1 MMNRELLEL
10 RSNSIAIECLHDIAM
25 DLPAGERSQYVNIVT
40 EAMITNPDTQLKIL
54 SKLSKQVDGLQQ
66 IDLEQC
72 NKSGGNITKYPYY
85 DALAKAIEII
95 NESEVTSD
103 LPNVIR
109 MNKIH
114 NILLDNADDFI
125 WGYKHSDM
133 VITKTYTIMTRLLFI
148 MIDLSISDYVKALEI
163 NFKFGSK
170 IDRTP
175 TKVSRV
181 IKDADNMIK
190 IFEKGDWRAIVNSS
204 KKSATNRSMKAL
216 DEMEGTEPP
225 AAMANEAFDINKL
238 PFVNKNGKTTT
249 VTLPKDSDEAAK
261 GIIGASTPIKVVFT
275 IIVIMVI
282 YRSLAYFVGALGGK
296 FANVFRHC
304 AELIKAHDA
313 ASRDQSESAIE
324 RHNKVYNRLIGIAD
338 RIDAFFGKAS
348 RESDIAIS
356 KANKEDFNTAEI
368 TQINQIDFGV

>member
-10 RSNSIAIECLHDIAM
+10 RSNDIAMECLHDIAM

-40 EAMITNPDTQLKIL
+40 EAMINNPDTQLKIL

-72 NKSGGNITKYPYY
+72 AKSAGNITKYPYY

-95 NESEVTSD
+95 NESEVTGD

-125 WGYKHSDM
+125 WGYKHNDF
-133 VITKTYTIMTRLLFI
+133 VITKVYILMTRLLFI

-175 TKVSRV
+175 IKVARV

-190 IFEKGDWRAIVNSS
+190 MFEKGDWRAIVNNA
-204 KKSATNRSMKAL
+204 KKSATDRSMKAL

-225 AAMANEAFDINKL
+225 ASMANEAISIKIPKNK
-238 PFVNKNGKTTT
+238 T
-249 VTLPKDSDEAAK
+249 EAAK
-261 GIIGASTPIKVVFT
+261 SIFKFADDHPKIT
-275 IIVIMVI
+275 IVAALITIFVS
-282 YRSLAYFVGALGGK
+282 YRYIAFYVGKLGGK

-313 ASRDQSESAIE
+313 ASRNQSESAVE
-324 RHNKVYNRLIGIAD
+324 RHNKVYNALVGMAD
-338 RIDAFFGKAS
+338 RIDAFFSKAA
-348 RESDIAIS
+348 READAAVA

-368 TQINQIDFGV
+368 TQIEQIDFGV

>member
-10 RSNSIAIECLHDIAM
+10 RSNEIAMECLHDIAM

-40 EAMITNPDTQLKIL
+40 EAMINNPDTQLKIL

-72 NKSGGNITKYPYY
+72 AKSAGNITKYPYY

-95 NESEVTSD
+95 NESEVTGD

-125 WGYKHSDM
+125 WGYKHNDM

-175 TKVSRV
+175 IKVARV

-204 KKSATNRSMKAL
+204 KRSATNRSMRAL

-225 AAMANEAFDINKL
+225 TSMANEAFDINKL
-238 PFVNKNGKTTT
+238 PFVNKSGKTTT
-249 VTLPKDSDEAAK
+249 VTLPKDKDEAAK
-261 GIIGASTPIKVVFT
+261 GILSSTPVKVVFV
-275 IIVIMVI
+275 IIVIMLV
-282 YRSLAYFVGALGGK
+282 YRSVAFFVGALGGK

-313 ASRDQSESAIE
+313 ASRDQSESAVE

-348 RESDIAIS
+348 RESDVAIA

>member
-1 MMNRELLEL
+1 MMNRELFEL
-10 RSNSIAIECLHDIAM
+10 RSNDIAMEYLHDIAM

-40 EAMITNPDTQLKIL
+40 EAMINNSDTQLKIL
-54 SKLSKQVDGLQQ
+54 SKLSKQVDDLQQ
-66 IDLEQC
+66 VDLEQC
-72 NKSGGNITKYPYY
+72 AKSAGNITKYTYY

-114 NILLDNADDFI
+114 NILLENADDFI
-125 WGYKHSDM
+125 WGYKHNDM
-133 VITKTYTIMTRLLFI
+133 IITKTYTIMTRLLFI

-170 IDRTP
+170 IDHTP
-175 TKVSRV
+175 VRVARV
-181 IKDADNMIK
+181 IKDTDNMIK
-190 IFEKGDWRAIVNSS
+190 IFEKGEWRAIVNSS
-204 KKSATNRSMKAL
+204 KKSATNRSMRAL

-225 AAMANEAFDINKL
+225 ASMANEAFDINKL

-249 VTLPKDSDEAAK
+249 VTLPNDRDEAAK
-261 GIIGASTPIKVVFT
+261 SILRSPVKVVLG
-275 IIVIMVI
+275 IIVILVV
-282 YRSLAYFVGALGGK
+282 YRNVAFFVGKLGGK

-313 ASRDQSESAIE
+313 ANRDQSESAIE
-324 RHNKVYNRLIGIAD
+324 RHNKVYNRLIGVAD
-338 RIDAFFGKAS
+338 RIDAFFSKAS
-348 RESDIAIS
+348 RESDVAIA